1 MNIFLTLISIPLL
14 FIFDLPS
21 ILMPFALVALVGLA
35 GYSVISRNFQ
45 KFSKLSAILFM
56 LLICGIVFVN
66 VENLFRVSDYFNRN
80 DYINLAVN
88 YLIFCV
94 SIAITMTTIKRQDT
108 RYTSIATLLLVL
120 GYICQLYFYAG

>member
-21 ILMPFALVALVGLA
+21 ILMPFVLVALVGLA

-80 DYINLAVN
+80 NYINLAVN

>member
-108 RYTSIATLLLVL
+108 RYTSIATLLIIL

>member
-21 ILMPFALVALVGLA
+21 MLVPFTLVALVGLA

-66 VENLFRVSDYFNRN
+66 VENLFRVSDYFNSN
-80 DYINLAVN
+80 DYINLAFN
-88 YLIFCV
+88 YLIFCA
-94 SIAITMTTIKRQDT
+94 SIAITMITIKRQDT
-108 RYTSIATLLLVL
+108 RYTSIATLLIIL

>member
-21 ILMPFALVALVGLA
+21 MLMPFALVALVGLA

-80 DYINLAVN
+80 DYINLVVN

>member
-66 VENLFRVSDYFNRN
+66 VETLFRVSDYFNRN

-94 SIAITMTTIKRQDT
+94 SIAITMATIKRQDT

>member
-80 DYINLAVN
+80 DYINLVVN

>member
-21 ILMPFALVALVGLA
+21 ILMPFALVALVGFA

>member
-1 MNIFLTLISIPLL
+1 MNIFLTLTSIPLL

-21 ILMPFALVALVGLA
+21 ILVPFTLTALVGLA
-35 GYSVISRNFQ
+35 VYSAISRNFQ
-45 KFSKLSAILFM
+45 KFAKLSAILFM

-66 VENLFRVSDYFNRN
+66 VENLFRVSDYFNSN

-88 YLIFCV
+88 YLIFCA
-94 SIAITMTTIKRQDT
+94 SIAITMITIKRQDT
-108 RYTSIATLLLVL
+108 RYTSIATLLSIL

>member
-66 VENLFRVSDYFNRN
+66 VENLFRVSAYFNRN

>member
-108 RYTSIATLLLVL
+108 RYTSIATHLLVL

>member
-56 LLICGIVFVN
+56 LLICGIVLVN

-80 DYINLAVN
+80 NYINLAVN

>member
-21 ILMPFALVALVGLA
+21 ILMPFALVALIGLA

>member
-35 GYSVISRNFQ
+35 GYSIISRNFQ

-80 DYINLAVN
+80 NYINLAVN

-108 RYTSIATLLLVL
+108 RYTSIATFLLVL

>member
-21 ILMPFALVALVGLA
+21 MLVPFTLVALVGLA
-35 GYSVISRNFQ
+35 VYSVISRNFQ
-45 KFSKLSAILFM
+45 KFSKLSAVLFM
-56 LLICGIVFVN
+56 LLVCGIVFVN
-66 VENLFRVSDYFNRN
+66 VENLFRVSDYFNSN

-88 YLIFCV
+88 YLIFCA
-94 SIAITMTTIKRQDT
+94 SIAITMTTIKRKDT
-108 RYTSIATLLLVL
+108 RYTSIATLLIVL

>member
-21 ILMPFALVALVGLA
+21 MLMPFALVALVGLA

>member
-56 LLICGIVFVN
+56 LLICGIIFVN

-108 RYTSIATLLLVL
+108 RYTSIATILLVL

>member
-21 ILMPFALVALVGLA
+21 MLVPFALVALVGLA

-66 VENLFRVSDYFNRN
+66 VETLFRVSDYFNRN
-80 DYINLAVN
+80 DYVNLAVN

>member
-35 GYSVISRNFQ
+35 GYSIISRNFQ

-66 VENLFRVSDYFNRN
+66 VETLFRVSDYFNRN
-80 DYINLAVN
+80 DYVNLAVN

>member
-21 ILMPFALVALVGLA
+21 MLVPFTLVALVGLA

-45 KFSKLSAILFM
+45 KFSKFSAVLFM
-56 LLICGIVFVN
+56 LLVCGIVFVN
-66 VENLFRVSDYFNRN
+66 VENLFRVSDYFNSK

-88 YLIFCV
+88 YLIFCA
-94 SIAITMTTIKRQDT
+94 SIAITMTTIKHQDT
-108 RYTSIATLLLVL
+108 RYTSIATLLIIL

>member
-35 GYSVISRNFQ
+35 GYSIISRNFQ

-66 VENLFRVSDYFNRN
+66 VETLFRVSDYFNRN

-108 RYTSIATLLLVL
+108 RYTSIATFLLVL

>member
-1 MNIFLTLISIPLL
+1 MNIILTLISIPLL

-66 VENLFRVSDYFNRN
+66 VETLFRVSDYFNRN
-80 DYINLAVN
+80 DYVNLAVN

>member
-35 GYSVISRNFQ
+35 GYYVISRNFQ

-108 RYTSIATLLLVL
+108 RYTSIATILLVL

>member
-94 SIAITMTTIKRQDT
+94 SIAITMITIKRQDT

>member
-21 ILMPFALVALVGLA
+21 MLVPFTLVALVGLA

-45 KFSKLSAILFM
+45 KFSKLSAVLFM
-56 LLICGIVFVN
+56 LLVCGIVFVN
-66 VENLFRVSDYFNRN
+66 VENLFRVSDYFNSN

-88 YLIFCV
+88 YLIFCA
-94 SIAITMTTIKRQDT
+94 SIAITMITIKRQDT
-108 RYTSIATLLLVL
+108 RYTSIATLLIVL

>member
-35 GYSVISRNFQ
+35 GYSAISRNFQ

-66 VENLFRVSDYFNRN
+66 VETLFRVSDYFNRN

>member
-21 ILMPFALVALVGLA
+21 MLVPFTLVALVGLA
-35 GYSVISRNFQ
+35 VYSVISRNFQ
-45 KFSKLSAILFM
+45 KFSKLSAVLFM
-56 LLICGIVFVN
+56 LLVCGIVFVN
-66 VENLFRVSDYFNRN
+66 VENLFRVSDYFNSN

-88 YLIFCV
+88 YLIFCA
-94 SIAITMTTIKRQDT
+94 SIAITMTTIKRKDT
-108 RYTSIATLLLVL
+108 RYTSIATLLIIL

>member
-21 ILMPFALVALVGLA
+21 MLVPFTLVALVGLA

-66 VENLFRVSDYFNRN
+66 VETLFRVSDYFNRN
-80 DYINLAVN
+80 DYVNLAVN

>member
-21 ILMPFALVALVGLA
+21 MLVPFTLVALVGLA

-80 DYINLAVN
+80 DYVNLAVN

>member
-56 LLICGIVFVN
+56 LLICGIIFVN

-80 DYINLAVN
+80 NYINLAVN

-108 RYTSIATLLLVL
+108 RYSSIATLLLVL

>member
-66 VENLFRVSDYFNRN
+66 VETLFRVSDYFNRN
-80 DYINLAVN
+80 DYVNLAVN

>member
-35 GYSVISRNFQ
+35 GYSIISRNFQ

-80 DYINLAVN
+80 NYINLAVN

-108 RYTSIATLLLVL
+108 RYSSIATLLLVL

>member
-80 DYINLAVN
+80 DYINLVVN

-94 SIAITMTTIKRQDT
+94 SMAITMTTIKRQDT

>member
-66 VENLFRVSDYFNRN
+66 IENLFRVSDYFNRN

>member
-21 ILMPFALVALVGLA
+21 MLVPFTLVALVGLA

-45 KFSKLSAILFM
+45 KFSKLSAVLFM
-56 LLICGIVFVN
+56 LLVCGIVFVN

>member
-21 ILMPFALVALVGLA
+21 MLVPFTLVALVGLA

-45 KFSKLSAILFM
+45 KFSKLSAVLFM
-56 LLICGIVFVN
+56 LLVCGIVFVN
-66 VENLFRVSDYFNRN
+66 VENLFRVSDYFNSK

-88 YLIFCV
+88 YLIFCA
-94 SIAITMTTIKRQDT
+94 SIAITMITIKRQDT
-108 RYTSIATLLLVL
+108 RYTSIATLLIIL

>member
-21 ILMPFALVALVGLA
+21 MLVPFTLVALVGLA
-35 GYSVISRNFQ
+35 VYSVISRNFQ
-45 KFSKLSAILFM
+45 KFSKLSAVLFM
-56 LLICGIVFVN
+56 LLVCGIVFVN
-66 VENLFRVSDYFNRN
+66 VENLFRVSDYFNSN

-88 YLIFCV
+88 YLIFCA
-94 SIAITMTTIKRQDT
+94 SIAITMITIKHQDT
-108 RYTSIATLLLVL
+108 RYTSIATLLIIL

>member
-80 DYINLAVN
+80 NYINLAVN

>member
-35 GYSVISRNFQ
+35 GYSIISRNFQ

-66 VENLFRVSDYFNRN
+66 VETLFRVSDYFNRN

>member
-66 VENLFRVSDYFNRN
+66 VETLFRVSDYFNSN

-88 YLIFCV
+88 YLIFCA
-94 SIAITMTTIKRQDT
+94 SIAITMITIKRQDT
-108 RYTSIATLLLVL
+108 RYTSIATLLIIL